1 MSKKKV
7 AISACLMGKKC
18 RYDGSDNRDTKLLG
32 KLENYELVPF
42 CPESFCY
49 GTPRPTMDLVESE
62 DGVKAISNLSGAD
75 LSEPII
81 AYANSFF
88 ATYPDIEMF
97 IGKDRSPSCGVCSAR
112 LYDRQKNLI
121 SNQETGLMAKVA
133 IDRGIEAYDAES
145 FIAKNPAPPITGD

>member
-49 GTPRPTMDLVESE
+49 GTPRPTMDLVEGE

-81 AYANSFF
+81 AYADSFF

-121 SNQETGLMAKVA
+121 SNQEAGLMAKVA